1 MMTSD
6 SLGSFWEQAYMDR
19 TIIHVDMDAFYA
31 SIEQRDDPSIA
42 GKPVI
47 VGGVTGQRGVVSAA
61 SYEARRFGVH
71 SAMPISRAR
80 RQCPEGIFLSGDM
93 EKYSAVS
100 KQLRAILSS
109 YTPLVEPLSLDEAF
123 LDVTASLRLWPRAET
138 IGREIKQRVR
148 DELNLTA
155 SVGIAPN
162 KFLAKMASDHS
173 KPDGLLVVK
182 AGEEAEFLRDLPV
195 REIFGVGKVTA
206 RRMTEQGVH
215 TIGQLAER
223 SRQGLRQA
231 FGKQGERLY
240 ELARGIDDAE
250 VVADTEAKSISHETT
265 FDVDVGDERQ
275 LRTTIGLLSDRV
287 SARLRQEELVGSTI
301 GIKVRLADFTTLT
314 REKSLEE
321 PVDADNEILAIAW
334 SLFEKTPLGGQ
345 KIRLLGVTA
354 SGLDRA
360 SDQISLFPETEEKS
374 RKTMRAVD
382 NIRKKF
388 GDAAIGRASHTKPVR
403 KQMGNKETLEKK

>member
-1 MMTSD
+1 
-6 SLGSFWEQAYMDR
+6 MDR
-19 TIIHVDMDAFYA
+19 IIIHVDMDAFYA
-31 SIEQRDDPSIA
+31 SIEQRDDPSLL

-47 VGGVTGQRGVVSAA
+47 VGGVTGPRGVVSAA
-61 SYEARRFGVH
+61 SYEARRYGVH

-80 RQCPEGIFLSGDM
+80 RKCPEGVYLSGDM
-93 EKYSAVS
+93 KKYADVS
-100 KQLRAILSS
+100 KQLRAILAS

-123 LDVTASLRLWPRAET
+123 LDVTASLGLWGSGEK

-148 DELNLTA
+148 DELDLTA

-173 KPDGLLVVK
+173 KPDGLLIIK
-182 AGEEAEFLRDLPV
+182 QGEEAEFLRDLPV

-206 RRMTEQGVH
+206 RRMTEQGIH

-223 SRQGLRQA
+223 SRQRLKQA

-240 ELARGIDDAE
+240 ELARGIDDIE

-265 FDVDVGDERQ
+265 FDVDVGDEKQ
-275 LRTTIGLLSDRV
+275 LRKTIGLLADRV
-287 SARLRQEELVGSTI
+287 SARLRQEELTGSTI
-301 GIKVRLADFTTLT
+301 GVKVRLADFTTLT
-314 REKSLEE
+314 REKSLKE
-321 PVDADNEILAIAW
+321 PVNADNEILAIAW
-334 SLFEKTPLGGQ
+334 SLFQAAPLGGQ
-345 KIRLLGVTA
+345 KIRLLGVAA
-354 SGLDRA
+354 SGLDHA
-360 SDQISLFPETEEKS
+360 SGQLSLFQDKGEKN

-388 GDAAIGRASHTKPVR
+388 GTAAIGRASQAKPNEN
-403 KQMGNKETLEKK
+403 QAEQEESLKE